1 MGPTTANIWN
11 VYFPFHC
18 YFFRAFCL
26 AVELIHY
33 VYLFAIC
40 KQFVAYQQRLND
52 DKNKNVLDY
61 FRYYLSVIKYVY
73 RVRRCTKGKIKRIRY
88 IFFTNLIYI
97 FIAAVL
103 KFLILF
109 AYSLLIMSGYICN
122 LHFRKKIS
130 ITFGS
135 IFRPCIWQIKN
146 IVNWVFELQWKN
158 FQYLLQIVTDLSTF
172 RCSPNIYVSPDLEL

>member
-1 MGPTTANIWN
+1 MLLQFLAPTFPVVIEIFQEKYLSYHVIVGPTTANIWN

-26 AVELIHY
+26 AIELIHY

-40 KQFVAYQQRLND
+40 KQFVAYQQHLND

-97 FIAAVL
+97 F
-103 KFLILF
+103 K
-109 AYSLLIMSGYICN
+109 C
-122 LHFRKKIS
+122 
-130 ITFGS
+130 
-135 IFRPCIWQIKN
+135 
-146 IVNWVFELQWKN
+146 
-158 FQYLLQIVTDLSTF
+158 VTHTL
-172 RCSPNIYVSPDLEL
+172 